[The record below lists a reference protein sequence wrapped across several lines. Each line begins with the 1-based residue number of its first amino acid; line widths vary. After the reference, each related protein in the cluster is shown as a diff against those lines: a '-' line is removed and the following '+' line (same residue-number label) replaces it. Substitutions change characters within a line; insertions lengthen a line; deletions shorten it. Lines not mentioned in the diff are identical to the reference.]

1 MVQNGPHYCVYN
13 RIALDARIR
22 VQACDACFEIT
33 RCSLVFGEKSSRRPC
48 HHTVQKKNVSME
60 YRRSSA
66 GEFSPCVP
74 NDSDDLSSAE
84 YRKRIRDSM
93 LNAQQERKQKH
104 GGRVGAAVSDH
115 YIDELSA
122 SCKEHRNQRSSAA
135 DTKRYSMGNQDSWK

>member
-1 MVQNGPHYCVYN
+1 MVH
-13 RIALDARIR
+13 IIEFTTALLWMLASGYRPAMPASR
-22 VQACDACFEIT
+22 IT
-33 RCSLVFGEKSSRRPC
+33 RCSLVFGEKSSWHPKVP
-48 HHTVQKKNVSME
+48 TGKKNVSME

-66 GEFSPCVP
+66 GKFSPYAP
-74 NDSDDLSSAE
+74 DDSDDLSSAE

-122 SCKEHRNQRSSAA
+122 PCKEPQNQRSSAA
-135 DTKRYSMGNQDSWK
+135 DTKRYSIGNQDSWK